1 MPKEQINYPEPFVPR
16 EPSSDGPSTDPAIH
30 GESWPEPTVHVSW
43 LGATGDHD
51 GHAQVAIKA
60 PRAYLKMLVEEDGA
74 QAADAGPGVYSPV
87 LDRTALNRL
96 IRVLRRARDQAYGR
110 DE

>member
-16 EPSSDGPSTDPAIH
+16 EPSGTAGSGDPAIH

-43 LGATGDHD
+43 LSATGDHD
-51 GHAQVAIKA
+51 GHVQVAIKA
-60 PRAYLKMLVEEDGA
+60 PRAYLKMLTEESDTQPFVA
-74 QAADAGPGVYSPV
+74 EPGVYSPV
-87 LDRTALNRL
+87 LDRVALNKM
-96 IRVLRRARDQAYGR
+96 IRVLRKARDQAYGR